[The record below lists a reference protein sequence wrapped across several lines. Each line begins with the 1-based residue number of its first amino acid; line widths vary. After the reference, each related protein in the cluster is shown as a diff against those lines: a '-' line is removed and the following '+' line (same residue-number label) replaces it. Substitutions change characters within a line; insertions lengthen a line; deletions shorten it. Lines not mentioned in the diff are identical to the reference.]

1 MGKMSVYLPD
11 ELLEKVKRKTKE
23 DDLKQSQLI
32 QRALKEHFEA
42 GQDEESEEFKLEQL
56 EDQVETIKRT
66 QDALLKK
73 LNLRI
78 KVPKEEKVEEE
89 KVILLGED
97 EEDESEEEEGSSW

>member
-1 MGKMSVYLPD
+1 MGKISVYLPD
-11 ELLEKVKRKTKE
+11 ELIEKVKKKTKE

-42 GQDEESEEFKLEQL
+42 EQEEEGGEAKLEQL
-56 EDQVETIKRT
+56 EDQVDTIKRT

-78 KVPKEEKVEEE
+78 KKPKEERIEEE
-89 KVILLGED
+89 KVVLLGED
-97 EEDESEEEEGSSW
+97 EEEESEEEEDF